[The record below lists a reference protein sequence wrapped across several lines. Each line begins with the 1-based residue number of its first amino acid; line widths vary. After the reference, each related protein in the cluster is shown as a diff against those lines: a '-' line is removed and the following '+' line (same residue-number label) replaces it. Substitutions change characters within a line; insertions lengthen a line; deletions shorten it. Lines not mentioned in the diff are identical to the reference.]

1 MNKSTTRASSSLILV
16 RVEQILIGLALT
28 VFLFQLKFHIVSDGM
43 TRFRALE
50 MLFNRGELSGMAY
63 SIIGPL
69 FSSPIYLIGKLI
81 GSPQVLCAKYN
92 FFLFVLGLFLIN
104 KILKDYLDG
113 STRRKFYL
121 ILILGSMFP
130 QHLSMYFGEVF
141 TAVLVGFGILAVI
154 TKKYVKL
161 GYITIILGA
170 ANIPASAIGLLLV
183 VLVLIFKRKRWGYA
197 LIFLT
202 VIVII
207 LAEAWIRRGS
217 PFNTGY
223 HQNAG
228 YRTFMPYSGLPEFS
242 YPFFFGFISILLSFG
257 KGIFFFAPG
266 MFLPVRKHFLRYKE
280 EIYISYKLWIWFV
293 FGLILVYAK
302 WWAWYGGWVWGP
314 RFFLFASI
322 PASMALAIRLSS
334 SRVRIFQDL
343 LTLVVLA
350 LSFWIG
356 INGTVFGLSTL
367 ESLMANRFATEA
379 YTWYIPEFSVL
390 WRPFVVMK
398 DLSSSDIFIIT
409 FSVVVFLY
417 IAAPF
422 FFRLGES
429 VLIELKKFW
438 DSNFS
443 GSRWR
448 F

>member
-242 YPFFFGFISILLSFG
+242 YPFFSWFYIYPSILWKRYLLFC
-257 KGIFFFAPG
+257 PG
-266 MFLPVRKHFLRYKE
+266 NV
-280 EIYISYKLWIWFV
+280 
-293 FGLILVYAK
+293 
-302 WWAWYGGWVWGP
+302 
-314 RFFLFASI
+314 
-322 PASMALAIRLSS
+322 SS
-334 SRVRIFQDL
+334 C
-343 LTLVVLA
+343 
-350 LSFWIG
+350 
-356 INGTVFGLSTL
+356 
-367 ESLMANRFATEA
+367 
-379 YTWYIPEFSVL
+379 PE
-390 WRPFVVMK
+390 
-398 DLSSSDIFIIT
+398 T
-409 FSVVVFLY
+409 FPEV
-417 IAAPF
+417 
-422 FFRLGES
+422 
-429 VLIELKKFW
+429 
-438 DSNFS
+438 
-443 GSRWR
+443 
-448 F
+448 